1 VAVEGIGNLTQTIAD
16 LFFGQAANPQGAD
29 ASGAATSSS
38 AAVTEDT
45 FTHSNQVNP
54 AQHAEALQVGQGAP
68 NAITANALFAPAT
81 PNGDQDRAVTQ
92 ASSASAAKAHNA
104 LPAAAKN
111 SVTPVN
117 PGQLFP
123 PPPAEQTAAEQ
134 AAATANVQYQ
144 IQSLNSQ
151 LPALGLTT
159 EEVQEIDRIASQ
171 IQNFNPAAYATL
183 VSQFELLANPS
194 TQPPTANAA
203 ADANPVPTPNASTNA
218 KA

>member
-1 VAVEGIGNLTQTIAD
+1 MAVEGIGNLTQTIAD
-16 LFFGQAANPQGAD
+16 LFFGQAANQQA
-29 ASGAATSSS
+29 ANTSGAATPGST
-38 AAVTEDT
+38 AVTEDT
-45 FTHSNQVNP
+45 FTPSNQVNP
-54 AQHAEALQVGQGAP
+54 AQHAEALQASQGAP

-81 PNGDQDRAVTQ
+81 PNGDQDRPATQ
-92 ASSASAAKAHNA
+92 ASSASAAKAQNA

-123 PPPAEQTAAEQ
+123 PPPAEQTAAEE

-194 TQPPTANAA
+194 TQQPTANAA
-203 ADANPVPTPNASTNA
+203 ADANPVLSPNASTNA